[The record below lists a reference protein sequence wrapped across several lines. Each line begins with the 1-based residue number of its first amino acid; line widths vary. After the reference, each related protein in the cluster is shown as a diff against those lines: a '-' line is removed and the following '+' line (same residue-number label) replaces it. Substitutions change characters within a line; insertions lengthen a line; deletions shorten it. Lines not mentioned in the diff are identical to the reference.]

1 MNAAETV
8 VIGEN
13 VVSLPPQMFRNAKYL
28 KHIYCHARTAPSVIY
43 NTFGDDSS
51 SFAGSSVAAGE
62 KILYVPA
69 GATGYD
75 TSYWASVL
83 LDSTKCG
90 FTISYTL

>member
-1 MNAAETV
+1 M

-13 VVSLPPQMFRNAKYL
+13 VVSLLPQMFKDAKYL
-28 KHIYCHARTAPSVIY
+28 KHIYCHARTAPSVRD
-43 NTFGDDSS
+43 NTFGDSS
-51 SFAGSSVAAGE
+51 SNFAGSSVAAGE

-75 TSYWASVL
+75 ASWWASVL